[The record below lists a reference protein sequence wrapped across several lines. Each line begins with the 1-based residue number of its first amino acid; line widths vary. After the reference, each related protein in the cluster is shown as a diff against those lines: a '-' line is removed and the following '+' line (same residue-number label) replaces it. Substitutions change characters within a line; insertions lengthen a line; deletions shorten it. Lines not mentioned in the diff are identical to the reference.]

1 MPLTGQTETSLALIK
16 LPQIQP
22 VFSLKK
28 PIKVKRNEP
37 FTQQISQAP
46 FIRDQNQSH
55 KIIGKIGRKKSN
67 FFF

>member
-16 LPQIQP
+16 LPQTQP

-46 FIRDQNQSH
+46 FIRDQNPLQI
-55 KIIGKIGRKKSN
+55 K
-67 FFF
+67 